1 MAISAFHF
9 LLTLTLLTGLFQPAS
24 TDSLTPFLGKWKLD
38 PAHSRLTDR
47 MKVEPA
53 GPNTYKLNFS
63 GDNVETIVAD
73 GTDQPGLFGSTLAI
87 TVQDADN
94 WKVIRKTDGRI
105 TIIGLWQLSPD
116 GKTLTDNFTGYHT
129 NGTTTNLHYIY
140 QRIAGPDVADGGSR
154 FAGTWES
161 TTEDLHSTYEMEIKP
176 FQNGGLS
183 FTNVA
188 AQVTQNLQFDGKDY
202 PGTNVPAGYTS
213 SGSRIGDRAVE
224 RVDKINGKT
233 LYTQQI
239 EVSGD
244 GKTLTMTVH
253 IPGRDKPN
261 VMVFN
266 RE

>member
-1 MAISAFHF
+1 MPDSAGRWSRSAWQA
-9 LLTLTLLTGLFQPAS
+9 TQVRTPDSAS
-24 TDSLTPFLGKWKLD
+24 CRRCGMSSPHTS
-38 PAHSRLTDR
+38 HSS
-47 MKVEPA
+47 A
-53 GPNTYKLNFS
+53 
-63 GDNVETIVAD
+63 
-73 GTDQPGLFGSTLAI
+73 
-87 TVQDADN
+87 
-94 WKVIRKTDGRI
+94 
-105 TIIGLWQLSPD
+105 LSPD

-140 QRIAGPDVADGGSR
+140 QRIAEPDVADGGSR